1 MSSISLHKCFLIVKC
16 TVENVHEHVTDV
28 STEMNESIK
37 STLDLLEDIMRHIE
51 IIKEAKFL
59 GEAKSFYKMFIVF
72 NKSVLELFE
81 KVQYLLQCC
90 SAGNDADKLKEVSS
104 ECAELFEKCLK
115 AHDDVYKGAKHVSHQ
130 CEVQAVEFEKKLGT
144 MGHEGFLSFI
154 GRLTSFMDSD
164 TPSSSNEEK
173 FKSTI
178 HNLQDVSG
186 RATALKEDEK
196 RYRRFYENFEKI
208 VHILRNL
215 LVPVK
220 CLAEKVQVLETIVTI
235 LPGKVLVPSIKEFE
249 EKLSKANSI
258 LSDYTSL
265 DLD

>member
-1 MSSISLHKCFLIVKC
+1 MSSIILHKCLLIVKC

-37 STLDLLEDIMRHIE
+37 STLDLLGDIMRHIE
-51 IIKEAKFL
+51 LIKEAKFL
-59 GEAKSFYKMFIVF
+59 GEAKSFYKMFIDF
-72 NKSVLELFE
+72 NKSVIVLFE
-81 KVQYLLQCC
+81 KVQYLLHCC
-90 SAGNDADKLKEVSS
+90 SAGDDADKLKKVLS

-130 CEVQAVEFEKKLGT
+130 CEAQAIEIEKKLGT
-144 MGHEGFLSFI
+144 IGHEGIVSFI
-154 GRLTSFMDSD
+154 GRLTSLMDSD
-164 TPSSSNEEK
+164 TSNEEK
-173 FKSTI
+173 FKETI
-178 HNLQDVSG
+178 YNVQDVSG
-186 RATALKEDEK
+186 RATTLKEDKE

-235 LPGKVLVPSIKEFE
+235 SPGKVLVPSIKEFE
-249 EKLSKANSI
+249 EKLNKANSI